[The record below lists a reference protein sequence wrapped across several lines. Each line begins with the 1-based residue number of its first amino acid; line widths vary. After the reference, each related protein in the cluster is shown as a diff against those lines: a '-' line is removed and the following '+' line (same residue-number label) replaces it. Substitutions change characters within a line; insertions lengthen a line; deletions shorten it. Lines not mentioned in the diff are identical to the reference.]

1 MLLKNDLDYR
11 GCLHVSNFRSV
22 TFRPF
27 PPHKMAAESK
37 EKYSEAEGESVFELE
52 EQSYWYSLKS
62 GVLAYAASL
71 QLQCLLFIVGHVHE
85 FGSSTAIGLLPTSI
99 RRKLLLHLP
108 VADIL
113 KLECTPVTANI
124 SMDDLWQA
132 LFNTRI
138 PELKMYAPTP
148 EKLEEE
154 FKINFNWKE
163 AYFQSFLNLM
173 IDDRNRFYADCD
185 CLYDHLIPDL
195 LYGVYDFHNT
205 SFEAYQCFDNDKID
219 NFHNLHRYTRQC
231 PRFTTSCYNDK
242 FTHPTIPYHEGYPSS
257 VTIYDL
263 LELFSYSKSTPFKV
277 FDFNNSI
284 LNNIWIDGYLTL
296 PNIKWLFSSVEGI
309 SVDYCE
315 DTDKLHRILDL
326 IFAKSTVKSM
336 FIYGSFEVVSQYLI
350 GSSYSC
356 LKTLHIQIDDRSEC
370 EIAGQILDHQ
380 KELEEVNIVTWYI
393 MEDESKTIIIKAICD
408 LLWRPYVNTLILSH
422 FGTGYIHYPSV
433 LEHFY
438 SSPYPVT
445 LELDS
450 ISYSFAVPFQ
460 VNQAGSSKSLTFLRC
475 SYSSEDPS
483 SSLASSNLFFKNLTL
498 SQNESSVYQ
507 SLAKMESIE
516 VEKKF
521 TLNFACHNRNISDI
535 CSLFSVVTAQQWDVD
550 VHFGYPYDVDGRFDP
565 YDSKVYDNI
574 EIFTSALPNIKGTL
588 CSLSMHEL
596 SSRNMLPL
604 LSLLETVFSHL
615 ESTETAYFELKITY
629 SKIDDETLKAIHYTW
644 KKCGSMKLKKVNM
657 TGNKFASNDIC
668 NHILSEMTIEYT
680 L

>member
-1 MLLKNDLDYR
+1 MYIK
-11 GCLHVSNFRSV
+11 
-22 TFRPF
+22 F
-27 PPHKMAAESK
+27 PSGLAFSPHKMAESEVAYARASASSSPSRTSFK
-37 EKYSEAEGESVFELE
+37 GRRHPK
-52 EQSYWYSLKS
+52 YSLKS
-62 GVLAYAASL
+62 GVLAYTVSL

-85 FGSSTAIGLLPTSI
+85 FSSTAIGLLPTSI

-138 PELKMYAPTP
+138 LDLKKYAPTP

-163 AYFQSFLNLM
+163 AYFQSVLNLM
-173 IDDRNRFYADCD
+173 VDDRNRFYADCD
-185 CLYDHLIPDL
+185 CLYDHLIPPDL

-205 SFEAYQCFDNDKID
+205 SFEAYQCFDND

-231 PRFTTSCYNDK
+231 PRFTTSCYSEK
-242 FTHPTIPYHEGYPSS
+242 FTNPTIPYRESYPSS
-257 VTIYDL
+257 VSIYDL
-263 LELFSYSKSTPFKV
+263 LELFSYSRSTPLKV

-284 LNNIWIDGYLTL
+284 LNNIWIDEYLAL
-296 PNIKWLFSSVEGI
+296 PNIKLLFSSVEGI

-315 DTDKLHRILDL
+315 DTDKLHHILDL
-326 IFAKSTVKSM
+326 IFAKSTVKTM

-422 FGTGYIHYPSV
+422 FGTDYIHYPSV

-445 LELDS
+445 LQLDS
-450 ISYSFAVPFQ
+450 ISCSFAVPFQ

-483 SSLASSNLFFKNLTL
+483 SSLASSKLFLKNLTL
-498 SQNESSVYQ
+498 SQNESSFYQ

-535 CSLFSVVTAQQWDVD
+535 CSLFSVVTAQQWDID
-550 VHFGYPYDVDGRFDP
+550 VHFGHPYDVDGRFDP
-565 YDSKVYDNI
+565 YDSKVNDNI
-574 EIFTSALPNIKGTL
+574 KIFTSALPNIKGTL
-588 CSLSMHEL
+588 CSLSIHEL
-596 SSRNMLPL
+596 ISRNMLPL

-615 ESTETAYFELKITY
+615 ESTETAYFELKIIY
-629 SKIDDETLKAIHYTW
+629 SEIDDETLKAIHYTW
-644 KKCGSMKLKKVNM
+644 EKCGSVKLKKVNM
-657 TGNKFASNDIC
+657 TGTVFTSNDIC

>member
-1 MLLKNDLDYR
+1 MGGVFY
-11 GCLHVSNFRSV
+11 VSISV
-22 TFRPF
+22 HF
-27 PPHKMAAESK
+27 PPHIFKMAES
-37 EKYSEAEGESVFELE
+37 EKYSEEEGESDQYSDEDERSHGSTTDGELQ

-62 GVLAYAASL
+62 GVLAYAVSL

-85 FGSSTAIGLLPTSI
+85 FSSTAIGLLPTSI

-132 LFNTRI
+132 LFNTRMPLV
-138 PELKMYAPTP
+138 PELTEKEMYILTP
-148 EKLEEE
+148 EKFEEN

-173 IDDRNRFYADCD
+173 VDRYLSYDCD
-185 CLYDHLIPDL
+185 CLYDHLTSDL
-195 LYGVYDFHNT
+195 LYGVYDFHDT

-242 FTHPTIPYHEGYPSS
+242 FTNPTIPYREGYPSS
-257 VTIYDL
+257 VSIYDL
-263 LELFSYSKSTPFKV
+263 LELFSYSRSTPFKV

-326 IFAKSTVKSM
+326 IFVPGAKSTIKSM
-336 FIYGSFEVVSQYLI
+336 FIYSSFEVVSQYLI
-350 GSSYSC
+350 ESSYSC
-356 LKTLHIQIDDRSEC
+356 LKTLHIQINDRSES

-380 KELEEVNIVTWYI
+380 KELEDVDIVTLYI
-393 MEDESKTIIIKAICD
+393 MEDKSKIIKAICD
-408 LLWRPYVNTLILSH
+408 LLWRPYINTVMLSH
-422 FGTGYIHYPSV
+422 LSNGYLHCPSV
-433 LEHFY
+433 LEHFF
-438 SSPYPVT
+438 SSPYSVT
-445 LELDS
+445 LELYS
-450 ISYSFAVPFQ
+450 ISYSFAIPFQ
-460 VNQAGSSKSLTFLRC
+460 VNQGQSSKSLAFSKC
-475 SYSSEDPS
+475 SYSSEDS
-483 SSLASSNLFFKNLTL
+483 SSSSAPSKLFFKNLTL
-498 SQNESSVYQ
+498 SQNQSSVHQ

-516 VEKKF
+516 VEEKF
-521 TLNFACHNRNISDI
+521 TLNFACHNSSDISDI
-535 CSLFSVVTAQQWDVD
+535 CSLFSVVTAQQWDLD
-550 VHFGYPYDVDGRFDP
+550 VHFGN
-565 YDSKVYDNI
+565 DSNNI

-588 CSLSMHEL
+588 HSLSTYNL
-596 SSRNMLPL
+596 SSKNM

-615 ESTETAYFELKITY
+615 KSTETAYFELKITN
-629 SKIDDETLKAIHYTW
+629 SEIDDETLKAIYYTW
-644 KKCGSMKLKKVNM
+644 EKCGSVKLKKVNM
-657 TGNKFASNDIC
+657 TGNEFTSNEIC
-668 NHILSEMTIEYT
+668 NSILSEMAIEYT
-680 L
+680 